1 MNQADDPAESVSV
14 WQWRFDFYDQYGRPG
29 STPESEAAYKA
40 LPFGARVMLGCN
52 VLAFFFGPIY
62 FFVKG
67 MWRKGFT
74 VLLLTLAIGT
84 VLFAVNASETMYQAA
99 SAGLGGV
106 LMMTANYSYYLDQI
120 KGSRSWNPFEGMKRR
135 KRPT

>member
-1 MNQADDPAESVSV
+1 MSQADDPAESVSI
-14 WQWRFDFYDQYGRPG
+14 WQWRFDFYDQYGRLG
-29 STPESEAAYKA
+29 STPESDAAYKA

-52 VLAFFFGPIY
+52 ILAFFFGPIY

-74 VLLLTLAIGT
+74 VLLITLAIGT
-84 VLFAVNASETMYQAA
+84 VLFAVDASEAMYQAA
-99 SAGLGGV
+99 SAGLGAV
-106 LMMTANYSYYLDQI
+106 LMMTANFSYYLDQI
-120 KGSRSWNPFEGMKRR
+120 KASRSWNPFEGMKRR